1 MKRRGDTKRGV
12 VDPDERDPGLAS
24 DDPVVN
30 EARRRFDR
38 CNEWEGPW
46 RQWFLRD
53 IKFAYGDSENGY
65 QWPTTMRTAREATAR
80 PCLTMNLIRAHNK
93 MISNEMR
100 KNKSE
105 VKFLGM
111 GNGATA
117 DSAEVMQDLFR
128 HTQQISDAQHLA
140 LPVARS
146 WAVDGGIGYMRLV
159 TRYESDDS
167 FNQEVYIDPIDDP
180 MQVFIDPDI
189 HVGGNAL
196 DAKFAFVFD
205 DVPKDDFKE
214 AYPDLY
220 TKVKGTQPLGLG
232 STGADARGESHVRVV
247 EYFRRV
253 PKKSE
258 LVSFLHEG
266 QRWNL
271 PRERFESLVRKREA
285 RDGILDR
292 ETTRL
297 REVTSDEVEWYLI
310 VGSEVVEQ
318 TVWLGKYIPILRCI
332 GEETVIEGRLDR
344 KGHTRYMLDAQR
356 MFNYFASAQIE
367 GLSLQT
373 KAPWLAPAKA
383 IEEHEAVWRMSNID
397 NPAVLP
403 WNHVDPEGNPEVPIP
418 PPQRIDPPAASPG
431 FQQAMENSRQQIM
444 MVSGQYEN
452 QLGEQGNE
460 RTGAAINARQRQ
472 SATANFHFQD
482 NYEGML
488 IALGKQLIDL
498 YPRLYDTRR
507 IKRIMANDGIEYDLV
522 IDPTQRA
529 HYQAERDFQGQVVK
543 RVMNPLVGK
552 YEIAA
557 SVGPAHDTRREE
569 TVENMTLLLTQAP
582 GLIPILGDVLLKNM
596 QFEGAQEAS
605 LRLRRM
611 VPPVALGQGP
621 TQQEQALQA
630 QLQAVQGA
638 LVKEMDLHA
647 RDRIKLNNKDDL
659 REIEVYDAETKRI
672 GTLAKLLPTD
682 PAGLQALI
690 AQAVQDSLRTSIG
703 GIMDEIKVQA
713 GTGGEGAKPPT
724 EPPPIPGASKAGD
737 GEWYLSDPTRKGK
750 YLRVAPLAQ
759 LRPEPGKGLSGALG
773 GTPVLPPGAR
783 QAPDGH
789 HYVNDPNRPGKYLRV
804 IQHG

>member
-1 MKRRGDTKRGV
+1 MDEVRTPRRGAASRPNSEDADAIEPGV
-12 VDPDERDPGLAS
+12 LS
-24 DDPVVN
+24 DDPVVQ
-30 EARRRFDR
+30 EARKRFDR
-38 CNEWEGPW
+38 CNEWEGEW
-46 RQWFLRD
+46 RQRFLRD

-65 QWPTTMRTAREATAR
+65 QWPNAIRNARENTAR
-80 PCLTMNLIRAHNK
+80 PCLTLNLIRAHNK

-111 GNGATA
+111 GNGATQDAA
-117 DSAEVMQDLFR
+117 DVMQDLFR

-146 WAVDGGIGYMRLV
+146 WAVDGGVGYCRLV
-159 TRYESDDS
+159 TRYEADDS
-167 FNQEVYIDPIDDP
+167 FDQEVYLDPIDDP
-180 MQVFIDPDI
+180 MQVFLDPDI

-196 DAKFAFVFD
+196 DAKFAFIFD
-205 DVPKDDFKE
+205 DVPRADFAE
-214 AYPDLY
+214 AYPDL
-220 TKVKGTQPLGLG
+220 VGRVRGTMPLGLG
-232 STGADARGESHVRVV
+232 GSPSDTSGRDSHIRVV
-247 EYFRRV
+247 EYFRKV
-253 PKKSE
+253 PKRSE

-266 QRWNL
+266 QRFTF
-271 PRERFESLVRKREA
+271 PRTRFERLIRKKEA

-310 VGSEVVEQ
+310 VGSEVVEK
-318 TVWLGKYIPILRCI
+318 TVWLGRYIPILRCL

-356 MFNYFASAQIE
+356 MFNYFSSAQIE

-373 KAPWLAPAKA
+373 KAPWIAPAKA

-403 WNHVDPEGNPEVPIP
+403 YNHIDPEGNPEVPIP
-418 PPQRIDPPAASPG
+418 APQRIDPPQASPG

-452 QLGEQGNE
+452 QLGEPGNE
-460 RTGAAINARQRQ
+460 RTGAAINARRSQ

-482 NYEGML
+482 NYEAML
-488 IALGKQLIDL
+488 VALGKQLLDL
-498 YPRLYDTRR
+498 YPRLYDTKR
-507 IKRIMANDGIEYDLV
+507 IKRIVASDGLEYDLV
-522 IDPTQRA
+522 IDPSLRA
-529 HYQAERDFQGQVVK
+529 GFAAEQDYKGSTIR
-543 RVMNPLVGK
+543 RIMNPLVGK
-552 YEIAA
+552 FEVAA
-557 SVGPAHDTRREE
+557 SVGPSHDTRREE
-569 TVENMTLLLTQAP
+569 TVENMTVLLTQAP

-630 QLQAVQGA
+630 QLQAMQGA

-647 RDRIKLNNKDDL
+647 RDRIKLSNKEDL
-659 REIEVYDAETKRI
+659 REVEVYDAETKRI
-672 GTLAKLLPTD
+672 AALSKLLPTD
-682 PAGLQALI
+682 PEGLQALI
-690 AQAVQDSLRTSIG
+690 AQAVQDSLKTSIG
-703 GIMDEIKVQA
+703 GIMKEIQVA
-713 GTGGEGAKPPT
+713 GSGDGPVP
-724 EPPPIPGASKAGD
+724 EPAEAPPIQGARKAPD
-737 GEWYLSDPTRKGK
+737 GEWYLTDPTRRGK
-750 YLRVAPLAQ
+750 YLKVAPLAQ
-759 LRPEPGKGLSGALG
+759 MRS
-773 GTPVLPPGAR
+773 
-783 QAPDGH
+783 AP
-789 HYVNDPNRPGKYLRV
+789 K
-804 IQHG
+804 

>member
-1 MKRRGDTKRGV
+1 MTRRRKGEARS
-12 VDPDERDPGLAS
+12 VDADDPSDPSVLS
-24 DDPVVN
+24 DDPVVQ
-30 EARRRFDR
+30 EARKRFDR
-38 CNEWEGPW
+38 CNEWEGEW
-46 RQWFLRD
+46 RQRFLRD
-53 IKFAYGDSENGY
+53 IKFAYGDSENGF
-65 QWPTTMRTAREATAR
+65 QWPNEIRNARENTAR

-105 VKFLGM
+105 VKFIGM

-117 DSAEVMQDLFR
+117 DSAGVFQDLFR

-146 WAVDGGIGYMRLV
+146 WAVDGGVGYCRIV
-159 TRYESDDS
+159 TRYEADDS
-167 FNQEVYIDPIDDP
+167 FNQEAYLDPIDDP
-180 MQVFIDPDI
+180 MQVFLDPDI

-205 DVPKDDFKE
+205 DVPRQDFAE
-214 AYPDLY
+214 AYPDL
-220 TKVKGTQPLGLG
+220 VARVRGTEPLGLG
-232 STGADARGESHVRVV
+232 TGGADRRGESHIRVV
-247 EYFRRV
+247 EYFRKV
-253 PKKSE
+253 PKRSE
-258 LVSFLHEG
+258 LVSFLYQG
-266 QRWNL
+266 QRFNF
-271 PRERFESLVRKREA
+271 PRARFERLIRAKEA

-310 VGSEVVEQ
+310 VGSEVIEK
-318 TVWLGKYIPILRCI
+318 TIWLGKYIPILRCL

-356 MFNYFASAQIE
+356 MFNYFSSAQIE

-403 WNHVDPEGNPEVPIP
+403 YNHIDPEGNPEVPIP
-418 PPQRIDPPAASPG
+418 APQRIDPPAASAG

-452 QLGEQGNE
+452 QLGEPGNE
-460 RTGAAINARQRQ
+460 RTGAAINARRSQ

-482 NYEGML
+482 NYEAML
-488 IALGKQLIDL
+488 IALGKQLLDL

-507 IKRIMANDGIEYDLV
+507 IKRIVASDGIEYDLV
-522 IDPTQRA
+522 IDPSLRA
-529 HYQAERDFQGQVVK
+529 AFAQEQDFQGQVIK
-543 RVMNPLVGK
+543 RVVNPLVGK
-552 YEIAA
+552 YEVGS

-596 QFEGAQEAS
+596 PFEGAAEAS

-621 TQQEQALQA
+621 TQQEQILQQ
-630 QLQAVQGA
+630 QLMTLQQA

-647 RDRIKLNNKDDL
+647 RDRIKLANKGDL
-659 REIEVYDAETKRI
+659 REVEVYDAETKRI
-672 GTLAKLLPTD
+672 AALAKMLPTD
-682 PAGLQALI
+682 PEGLQALI
-690 AQAVQDSLRTSIG
+690 AQAVQDSLKTSIG
-703 GIMDEIKVQA
+703 GIMDEIKVHANIGEDEASQ
-713 GTGGEGAKPPT
+713 GTKPSEEAPPIAGAK
-724 EPPPIPGASKAGD
+724 KAPD
-737 GEWYLSDPTRKGK
+737 GEWYLTDPTRKGK

-759 LRPEPGKGLSGALG
+759 LHAVPGQNLRS
-773 GTPVLPPGAR
+773 PV
-783 QAPDGH
+783 
-789 HYVNDPNRPGKYLRV
+789 
-804 IQHG
+804 

>member
-1 MKRRGDTKRGV
+1 MAPVRRGDTRRGAGGV
-12 VDPDERDPGLAS
+12 ADVEDPAPGVLS
-24 DDPVVN
+24 DDPVVQ

-38 CNEWEGPW
+38 CNEWEGEW
-46 RQWFLRD
+46 RQRFLRD
-53 IKFAYGDSENGY
+53 IKFAYGDSENGF
-65 QWPTTMRTAREATAR
+65 QWPNAIRNARENSAR
-80 PCLTMNLIRAHNK
+80 PCLTLNLIRSHNK

-117 DSAEVMQDLFR
+117 DSAGVMQDLFR

-140 LPVARS
+140 LPVARQ
-146 WAVDGGIGYMRLV
+146 WAVDGGVGYCRLV
-159 TRYESDDS
+159 TRYEADDS
-167 FNQEVYIDPIDDP
+167 FDQEVYLDPVDDP
-180 MQVFIDPDI
+180 MQVFLDPDI

-196 DAKFAFVFD
+196 DAKFAFIFD
-205 DVPKDDFKE
+205 DVPKQDFRE

-220 TKVKGTQPLGLG
+220 GRMKGTEPLGLG
-232 STGADARGESHVRVV
+232 GSPGDRRGESHVRVC
-247 EYFRRV
+247 EYFRKV
-253 PKKSE
+253 PKRSE

-266 QRWNL
+266 QRFTF
-271 PRERFESLVRKREA
+271 PRQRFERLIRAKEA

-310 VGSEVVEQ
+310 VGSEVIEK
-318 TVWLGKYIPILRCI
+318 TIWLGKYIPILRCL

-344 KGHTRYMLDAQR
+344 KGHTRYMLDGQR

-403 WNHVDPEGNPEVPIP
+403 YNHVDPEGNPEVPIP

-452 QLGEQGNE
+452 QLGEPGNE
-460 RTGAAINARQRQ
+460 RTGAAINARRNQ

-488 IALGKQLIDL
+488 IALGKQLLDL
-498 YPRLYDTRR
+498 YPRLYDTKR
-507 IKRIMANDGIEYDLV
+507 IKRIVANDGIEYDLV
-522 IDPTQRA
+522 IDPGLRA
-529 HYQAERDFQGQVVK
+529 GYAQEQDHQGQVIK

-552 YEIAA
+552 FEVAA

-569 TVENMTLLLTQAP
+569 TVENMTLILTQAP
-582 GLIPILGDVLLKNM
+582 GLIPLLGDVLLKNM
-596 QFEGAQEAS
+596 QFEGAQEAA

-621 TQQEQALQA
+621 TAKEQELQA
-630 QLQAVQGA
+630 QLQALQGA

-647 RDRIKLNNKDDL
+647 RDRIRLGNKEEL
-659 REIEVYDAETKRI
+659 REIEVYDAETKRL
-672 GTLAKLLPTD
+672 GVLQKLLPTD
-682 PAGLQALI
+682 PEGLQALI
-690 AQAVQDSLRTSIG
+690 AQAVQDSLKTSIG
-703 GIMDEIKVQA
+703 GIMEDVKVE
-713 GTGGEGAKPPT
+713 GGGVGDDPALAPEA
-724 EPPPIPGASKAGD
+724 PPPIPGAAKAPD
-737 GEWYLSDPTRKGK
+737 GEWYLADPTRKGK
-750 YLRVAPLAQ
+750 YLHVAPLATQ
-759 LRPEPGKGLSGALG
+759 RK
-773 GTPVLPPGAR
+773 PPGA
-783 QAPDGH
+783 
-789 HYVNDPNRPGKYLRV
+789 K
-804 IQHG
+804 

>member
-1 MKRRGDTKRGV
+1 MDEVTGRAKRRGD
-12 VDPDERDPGLAS
+12 PDLDEPAPDVLS
-24 DDPVVN
+24 DDPVVQ
-30 EARRRFDR
+30 EARKRFDR
-38 CNEWEGPW
+38 CNEWEGEW
-46 RQWFLRD
+46 RQRFLRD
-53 IKFAYGDSENGY
+53 IKFAYGDSENGF
-65 QWPTTMRTAREATAR
+65 QWPNGIRNARENTAR
-80 PCLTMNLIRAHNK
+80 PCLTLNLIRAHNK

-111 GNGATA
+111 GNGATQ

-146 WAVDGGIGYMRLV
+146 WAVDGGVGYCRLV
-159 TRYESDDS
+159 TRYEADDS
-167 FNQEVYIDPIDDP
+167 FNQEVYLDPVDDP
-180 MQVFIDPDI
+180 MQVFLDPDI

-196 DAKFAFVFD
+196 DAKFAFLFD
-205 DVPKDDFKE
+205 DVPRQDFRD
-214 AYPDLY
+214 AYPDL
-220 TKVKGTQPLGLG
+220 VARVRGTEPLGLG
-232 STGADARGESHVRVV
+232 GSPGDRRGESHIRVC
-247 EYFRRV
+247 EYFRKV
-253 PKKSE
+253 PKRSE

-266 QRWNL
+266 QRFNF
-271 PRERFESLVRKREA
+271 PRTRFERLIRSKEA

-310 VGSEVVEQ
+310 VGSEVIEK
-318 TVWLGKYIPILRCI
+318 TIWLGKYIPILRCL

-356 MFNYFASAQIE
+356 MFNYFSSAQIE
-367 GLSLQT
+367 GLALQT

-383 IEEHEAVWRMSNID
+383 IEEHEAIWRMSNID

-403 WNHVDPEGNPEVPIP
+403 YNHVDPEGNPEVPIP
-418 PPQRIDPPAASPG
+418 PPQRIDPPQASPG

-452 QLGEQGNE
+452 QLGEPGNE
-460 RTGAAINARQRQ
+460 RTGAAINARRSQ

-488 IALGKQLIDL
+488 IALGKQLLDL
-498 YPRLYDTRR
+498 YPRLYDTKR
-507 IKRIMANDGIEYDLV
+507 IKRIVASDGIEYDLV
-522 IDPTQRA
+522 IDPSLRA
-529 HYQAERDFQGQVVK
+529 GFAQEQDFQGNTIK

-552 YEIAA
+552 YEVAA

-630 QLQAVQGA
+630 QLQAIQGA

-647 RDRIKLNNKDDL
+647 RDRIKLGNKDNL
-659 REIEVYDAETKRI
+659 REVEVYDAETKRI
-672 GTLAKLLPTD
+672 AALAKLLPTD

-690 AQAVQDSLRTSIG
+690 AQAVQDSLQTSIG
-703 GIMDEIKVQA
+703 DIMDSIKVTA
-713 GTGGEGAKPPT
+713 KGDESASEASLSGAPAA
-724 EPPPIPGASKAGD
+724 EAPPIPGAAKAPD
-737 GEWYLSDPTRKGK
+737 GEWYLTDPTRKGK
-750 YLRVAPLAQ
+750 YLKVAPLAQ
-759 LRPEPGKGLSGALG
+759 LHG
-773 GTPVLPPGAR
+773 VPGANLG
-783 QAPDGH
+783 AP
-789 HYVNDPNRPGKYLRV
+789 
-804 IQHG
+804 Q

>member
-1 MKRRGDTKRGV
+1 MV
-12 VDPDERDPGLAS
+12 Q
-24 DDPVVN
+24 

-38 CNEWEGPW
+38 CNEWEGEW
-46 RQWFLRD
+46 RQRFLRD
-53 IKFAYGDSENGY
+53 IKFAYGDSENGF
-65 QWPTTMRTAREATAR
+65 QWPNAIRNARENTAR

-111 GNGATA
+111 GNGATQ
-117 DSAEVMQDLFR
+117 DSAEVFQDLFR

-146 WAVDGGIGYMRLV
+146 WAVDGGVGYCRLV
-159 TRYESDDS
+159 TRYEADDS
-167 FNQEVYIDPIDDP
+167 FNQEAYLEPVDDP

-205 DVPKDDFKE
+205 DVPKDDFRE
-214 AYPDLY
+214 AYPDLVA
-220 TKVKGTQPLGLG
+220 KVKGTQPLGLG
-232 STGADARGESHVRVV
+232 ATGADSRGESHIRVV
-247 EYFRRV
+247 EYFRKV
-253 PKKSE
+253 PKRSE
-258 LVSFLHEG
+258 LVSFLHQG
-266 QRWNL
+266 QRFSF
-271 PRERFESLVRKREA
+271 PRARFEKLIRAKEA

-310 VGSEVVEQ
+310 VGSEVVES
-318 TVWLGKYIPILRCI
+318 TIWLGKYIPILRCL

-356 MFNYFASAQIE
+356 MFNYFSSAQIE

-383 IEEHEAVWRMSNID
+383 IEEHEAIWRMSNID

-403 WNHVDPEGNPEVPIP
+403 YNHVDPEGNPEVPIP

-452 QLGEQGNE
+452 QLGEPGNE
-460 RTGAAINARQRQ
+460 RTGAAINARRSQ

-488 IALGKQLIDL
+488 IALGKQLLDL
-498 YPRLYDTRR
+498 YPRLYDTKR
-507 IKRIMANDGIEYDLV
+507 IKRIVASDGIEYDLM
-522 IDPTQRA
+522 IDPSLRA
-529 HYQAERDFQGQVVK
+529 SYAAEANAQGQVIK
-543 RVMNPLVGK
+543 RIVNPLVGK
-552 YEIAA
+552 YEVAA

-582 GLIPILGDVLLKNM
+582 GLIPVLGDVLLKNM

-621 TQQEQALQA
+621 TQQEQ
-630 QLQAVQGA
+630 QLQQQLMTVQA
-638 LVKEMDLHA
+638 AFVKEMDLHA
-647 RDRIKLNNKDDL
+647 RDRIKLTNKEDL

-672 GTLAKLLPTD
+672 GALSKLLPTD
-682 PAGLQALI
+682 PQGLQALI
-690 AQAVQDSLRTSIG
+690 GQAVQDSLKTSIS
-703 GIMDEIKVQA
+703 GIMDEIKVSA
-713 GTGGEGAKPPT
+713 GGSEGGEAPSAPP
-724 EPPPIPGASKAGD
+724 EPPPIAGASKGTD
-737 GEWYLSDPTRKGK
+737 GEWYLTDPTRKGK
-750 YLRVAPLAQ
+750 YLKVAPLAQ
-759 LRPEPGKGLSGALG
+759 LRGGASQA
-773 GTPVLPPGAR
+773 PQPLPPGAR
-783 QAPDGH
+783 LAPDGH

-804 IQHG
+804 LPHG

>member
-1 MKRRGDTKRGV
+1 MDGMKRRADV
-12 VDPDERDPGLAS
+12 AADPDEVDSGIMS
-24 DDPVVN
+24 DDPVVH
-30 EARRRFDR
+30 EARKRFDR
-38 CNEWEGPW
+38 CNEWEGEW
-46 RQWFLRD
+46 RQRFLRD
-53 IKFAYGDSENGY
+53 IKFAYGDSENGF
-65 QWPTTMRTAREATAR
+65 QWPSAIRNARENTAR

-146 WAVDGGIGYMRLV
+146 WAVDGGIGYCRLV
-159 TRYESDDS
+159 TRYEADDS
-167 FNQEVYIDPIDDP
+167 FNQEIYLDPIDDP

-205 DVPKDDFKE
+205 DVPKDEFRD
-214 AYPDLY
+214 AYPELVA
-220 TKVKGTQPLGLG
+220 KVKGTQPLGLG
-232 STGADARGESHVRVV
+232 GVQGDRRGESHIRVV
-247 EYFRRV
+247 EYFRKV
-253 PKKSE
+253 PKRSE
-258 LVSFLHEG
+258 LVSFLHQG
-266 QRWNL
+266 QRFNF
-271 PRERFESLVRKREA
+271 PRARFERLIKSKES

-310 VGSEVVEQ
+310 VGSEVIEK
-318 TVWLGKYIPILRCI
+318 TIWLGKYIPILRCI

-356 MFNYFASAQIE
+356 MFNYFSSAQIE

-383 IEEHEAVWRMSNID
+383 IEEHEAIWRMSNID

-403 WNHVDPEGNPEVPIP
+403 YNHVDPEGNPEVPIP
-418 PPQRIDPPAASPG
+418 PPQRIDPPAASAG

-452 QLGEQGNE
+452 QLGEPGNE
-460 RTGAAINARQRQ
+460 RTGAAINARRSQ

-488 IALGKQLIDL
+488 IALGKQLLDL
-498 YPRLYDTRR
+498 YPRLYDTKR
-507 IKRIMANDGIEYDLV
+507 IKRIVANDGIEYDLV
-522 IDPTQRA
+522 IDPSLRA
-529 HYQAERDFQGQVVK
+529 GYAAEADFQGQVIK
-543 RVMNPLVGK
+543 RIVNPLVGK
-552 YEIAA
+552 YEVAA

-621 TQQEQALQA
+621 SQQEQLLQQ
-630 QLQAVQGA
+630 QLTAMQGA

-659 REIEVYDAETKRI
+659 REIEVYDAETKRL
-672 GTLAKLLPTD
+672 GVLSKLLPTD

-690 AQAVQDSLRTSIG
+690 SQAVEDSLRTSIG
-703 GIMDEIKVQA
+703 GIMEEIKVQV
-713 GTGGEGAKPPT
+713 GGGAATPVGAEGASP
-724 EPPPIPGASKAGD
+724 PPPIPGASRAPD
-737 GEWYLSDPTRKGK
+737 GEWYLTDPTRKGK
-750 YLRVAPLAQ
+750 YLKVAPLAQ
-759 LRPEPGKGLSGALG
+759 
-773 GTPVLPPGAR
+773 VH
-783 QAPDGH
+783 QAPG
-789 HYVNDPNRPGKYLRV
+789 GAAA
-804 IQHG
+804 